1 MVGCDAVY
9 HLAGLVSA
17 FRLSDMM
24 SVNVDGFRNVVE
36 ACADSESPP
45 TLIVVSSLAAAGP
58 SSAERPRVES
68 DPPAPVSNYGRSKRE
83 AELLAQQFAARVPI
97 TVVRP
102 PIVYGEGDLN
112 MLSVYRSIYRLRL
125 HMAWGVAYSRYSL
138 VHVWD
143 LVEALILCCR
153 SGKRLVPAET
163 HSSNGSTN
171 GSAAAVSATGIY
183 FVAGDEQPTFGELG
197 RLIAKSLDRRV
208 LVCGGSR
215 TFMLWPAAA
224 GAEAIA
230 RLRRKPYIFNFDKAR
245 EAQAGSWT
253 CSSQAIQA
261 ELGFRPGAPLVA
273 RLQQTADWY
282 LQQNLL

>member
-1 MVGCDAVY
+1 
-9 HLAGLVSA
+9 
-17 FRLSDMM
+17 M

-68 DPPAPVSNYGRSKRE
+68 DLPAPVSNYGRSKRE

-153 SGKRLVPAET
+153 NGKRLLAAET
-163 HSSNGSTN
+163 HSSNGATN

-230 RLRRKPYIFNFDKAR
+230 QVTAQAIHLQFRQGPRGTGWFVDLFIASHPGRAGLSPWRAARRAVAADCRLVPATEPAVGGSTVCRDSCRRRKSNR
-245 EAQAGSWT
+245 
-253 CSSQAIQA
+253 
-261 ELGFRPGAPLVA
+261 
-273 RLQQTADWY
+273 
-282 LQQNLL
+282 